1 MFLPMIAGAGL
12 GAGLSAGGV
21 LGATSAA
28 AVGLGTM
35 ATLSAGLSSYQQGKA
50 NSDIAKQQA
59 LEKQAAYNQNESLQ
73 RRRISQL
80 LSAQRAASAASGI
93 TFEGSPLLTSLD
105 TAYQFQLDSNIR
117 KFNSDIGV
125 NQSLNEA
132 ELSMLYGRSQLI
144 NSLFSAGA
152 NAFDTIEKS
161 GK

>member
-28 AVGLGTM
+28 AVGFGAM
-35 ATLSAGLSSYQQGKA
+35 STLSAGLSAYQQGKA
-50 NSDIAKQQA
+50 NSDIYKQQA
-59 LEKQAAYNQNESLQ
+59 LEKQSAYNLNESLQ
-73 RRRISQL
+73 RRRINQL

-93 TFEGSPLLTSLD
+93 TFEGSPLFTALD
-105 TAYQFQLDSNIR
+105 TAYQYQLDKNIR
-117 KFNSDIGV
+117 KYNSDINV
-125 NQSLNEA
+125 NQSLNES

-144 NSLFSAGA
+144 NSLFNTGA
-152 NAFDTIEKS
+152 RAYDQVERY